1 MANSVFKLSLKVN
14 SSLCMTRK
22 SSLNCFRDG
31 FQRFYVRGKSN
42 LLKVI
47 ETKCLLS
54 TKSKCRYKKTN
65 SNKKVLL

>member
-47 ETKCLLS
+47 ETKSPLS